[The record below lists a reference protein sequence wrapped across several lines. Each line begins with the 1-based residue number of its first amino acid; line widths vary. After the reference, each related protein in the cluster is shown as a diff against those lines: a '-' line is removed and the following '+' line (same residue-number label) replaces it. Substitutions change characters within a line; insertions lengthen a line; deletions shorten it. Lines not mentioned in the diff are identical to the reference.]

1 MPEPDTSLTE
11 LFHRAQQGDEAAMH
25 GVLAAMYE
33 DLRSLARQRL
43 RGHRR
48 GTYLDTTALVHE
60 SFLRFMKLGRLVGD
74 DRADFMRYS
83 SQVMRSVVVDYAR
96 QRLAERRG
104 SGEAPV
110 DLAIQDAPATL
121 EGEAEIVRVH
131 EALES
136 LAQHD
141 ERMARVVELRYFAG
155 LNEAEIADVLK
166 VAERTVR
173 REWAKAKVWLAAAM
187 H

>member
-1 MPEPDTSLTE
+1 MPEPATSLTE
-11 LFHRAQQGDEAAMH
+11 LLHRAQQGDQAAMR
-25 GVLAAMYE
+25 GVLEAMYD

-74 DRADFMRYS
+74 DRANFMRYS
-83 SQVMRSVVVDYAR
+83 SQVMRSIVVDYAR
-96 QRLAERRG
+96 ERLAERRG
-104 SGEAPV
+104 SGATPV
-110 DLAIQDAPATL
+110 DLATHNDPTTL
-121 EGEAEIVRVH
+121 DGEAEIVRVH

-136 LAQHD
+136 LARHD
-141 ERMARVVELRYFAG
+141 ERMAQVVELRYFAG

>member
-1 MPEPDTSLTE
+1 MPEPATSLTE
-11 LFHRAQQGDEAAMH
+11 LLQRAQQGDAAAMQR
-25 GVLAAMYE
+25 VLEAMYE

-74 DRADFMRYS
+74 DRGDFMRYS
-83 SQVMRSVVVDYAR
+83 SQVMRSIVVDFAR
-96 QRLAERRG
+96 ERLAERRG
-104 SGEAPV
+104 GGVKPV
-110 DLAIQDAPATL
+110 DLAHHDDATTL

-131 EALES
+131 EALEA

-155 LNEAEIADVLK
+155 LNEAEIAEVLQ

-173 REWAKAKVWLAAAM
+173 REWAKARVWLAAAM

>member
-1 MPEPDTSLTE
+1 MPEPAKSLTE
-11 LFHRAQQGDEAAMH
+11 LFRRAQDGDAAAMRD
-25 GVLAAMYE
+25 VLAAMYD
-33 DLRSLARQRL
+33 DLHSLARQRL

-60 SFLRFMKLGRLVGD
+60 SFLRFMKLGRLVGG
-74 DRADFMRYS
+74 DRLDFMRYS
-83 SQVMRSVVVDYAR
+83 SQVMRSIVVDFAR

-104 SGEAPV
+104 SGVTPV
-110 DLAIQDAPATL
+110 TLAAQDAPAAL
-121 EGEAEIVRVH
+121 DGEAEIIRVH

-136 LAQHD
+136 LARHD

-155 LNEAEIADVLK
+155 LNELEIADVLD

-173 REWAKAKVWLAAAM
+173 REWARARVWLAAAM
-187 H
+187 N

>member
-1 MPEPDTSLTE
+1 
-11 LFHRAQQGDEAAMH
+11 
-25 GVLAAMYE
+25 MYD

-96 QRLAERRG
+96 QRLAECRG
-104 SGEAPV
+104 SGVAPV
-110 DLAIQDAPATL
+110 DIASHDAAI
-121 EGEAEIVRVH
+121 EGEAEIIRVH

-136 LAQHD
+136 LARHD

-155 LNEAEIADVLK
+155 LNEAEIANLLN

-173 REWAKAKVWLAAAM
+173 REWARARIWLAAAM
-187 H
+187 N